1 MHLGAGEIALLIVL
15 ALILFGAKRLPQVGR
30 AAGEAI
36 REFKSAF
43 NGVGALKDDIEK
55 TDGERTTVAGKQ
67 ADGDGAENK
76 T

>member
-36 REFKSAF
+36 REFKAAF
-43 NGVGALKDDIEK
+43 YGPAKLKD
-55 TDGERTTVAGKQ
+55 G
-67 ADGDGAENK
+67 GDGGTGGGEKDPPAG
-76 T
+76 TSDTV